1 MPIPQNPRR
10 MNYSHHDADFDE
22 DDIPTMIG
30 ILLGIVLV
38 WWGVVHLVD
47 KFTFDYLPWWSEPFT
62 IIPAFVYIVMLEK
75 YETANPLHWWP
86 LVWGYKI
93 KMPAGDV
100 VRSGDVIVKQYG
112 ARGNVFVPDC
122 NYIKFRK
129 KKDAVNYCLFNL

>member
-47 KFTFDYLPWWSEPFT
+47 KFTFDYLPWCGQRR
-62 IIPAFVYIVMLEK
+62 LR
-75 YETANPLHWWP
+75 
-86 LVWGYKI
+86 GRQD
-93 KMPAGDV
+93 GD
-100 VRSGDVIVKQYG
+100 D
-112 ARGNVFVPDC
+112 
-122 NYIKFRK
+122 
-129 KKDAVNYCLFNL
+129 

>member
-47 KFTFDYLPWWSEPFT
+47 KFTYLE
-62 IIPAFVYIVMLEK
+62 
-75 YETANPLHWWP
+75 
-86 LVWGYKI
+86 
-93 KMPAGDV
+93 
-100 VRSGDVIVKQYG
+100 
-112 ARGNVFVPDC
+112 
-122 NYIKFRK
+122 
-129 KKDAVNYCLFNL
+129 